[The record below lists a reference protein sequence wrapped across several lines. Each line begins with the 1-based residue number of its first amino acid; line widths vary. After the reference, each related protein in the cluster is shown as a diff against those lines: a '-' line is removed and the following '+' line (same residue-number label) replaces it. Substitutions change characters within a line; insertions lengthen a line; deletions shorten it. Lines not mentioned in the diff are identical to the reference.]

1 MSKDLDRLRELVGT
15 GAPKSTKNITG
26 NMYELR
32 DMLNEATQALDP
44 RKEKLFSLL
53 KDKFPQFQAGK
64 IAHVNKVAKHL
75 EQNGF
80 SNRGAM
86 NAALDFEDFMK
97 VQTEAAKP
105 DFADIDGDGDKEE
118 DMKDAAK
125 DKEKTDEAVELEE
138 GEKPDFLKKDD
149 EEDED
154 DKDKTDESYDHLDE
168 MSKFIKM
175 AEWANSPG
183 NQYEDRGHYSEQPE
197 GETVDLS
204 LRRYL
209 DAEAHPVKVVED
221 HTEDS
226 MLKEY
231 KEFKDE

>member
-1 MSKDLDRLRELVGT
+1 MSDLNRLRELAGT
-15 GAPKSTKNITG
+15 GAPKSTENITG

-32 DMLNEATQALDP
+32 DMLNESLINESKNWTVIQSSLGRYRIGDSKSQTWHP
-44 RKEKLFSLL
+44 VTKLFKSKEEAQDWLNNW
-53 KDKFPQFQAGK
+53 KKENVK
-64 IAHVNKVAKHL
+64 
-75 EQNGF
+75 
-80 SNRGAM
+80 
-86 NAALDFEDFMK
+86 
-97 VQTEAAKP
+97 EAAKP

-125 DKEKTDEAVELEE
+125 NKEKTDEAVEIEE

-149 EEDED
+149 DED

-168 MSKFIKM
+168 MGKFIKM

-183 NQYEDRGHYSEQPE
+183 NQYEDRGHYQEQPE

-209 DAEAHPVKVVED
+209 NADAHPVKIEED
-221 HTEDS
+221 IDPENLIKDYKSFKGSDS
-226 MLKEY
+226 AE
-231 KEFKDE
+231 

>member
-1 MSKDLDRLRELVGT
+1 MSNDLDRLRELAGS
-15 GAPKSTKNITG
+15 GAPKSTENITG
-26 NMYELR
+26 NIYELR
-32 DMLNEATQALDP
+32 DMLN
-44 RKEKLFSLL
+44 
-53 KDKFPQFQAGK
+53 
-64 IAHVNKVAKHL
+64 
-75 EQNGF
+75 
-80 SNRGAM
+80 
-86 NAALDFEDFMK
+86 
-97 VQTEAAKP
+97 EAAKP

-125 DKEKTDEAVELEE
+125 DKEKTDEAVEIEE

-149 EEDED
+149 DDED

-168 MSKFIKM
+168 MGKFIKM

-209 DAEAHPVKVVED
+209 DAEPHPVKVVED
-221 HTEDS
+221 HTEDG